1 MKLQTDNYRFGSDLP
16 SMAKALT
23 QILPAIATQ
32 VNAVSEGRVTGS
44 HNALQAAP
52 TTGLWMQGDFV
63 RNLKPVVLGAAGS
76 QYIVTGWMCTASGQ
90 PGTWVQC
97 RSLTGS

>member
-76 QYIVTGWMCTASGQ
+76 QYIVTGWICTASGQ